1 MCDTVNFNLKL
12 QIIVKFLKE
21 KNRFVASG
29 RLQKKVRWSIE
40 RDKQKISQI
49 SNMCTT
55 KELLVGSL
63 RYN

>member
-1 MCDTVNFNLKL
+1 MFDTVNSNLKL

-21 KNRFVASG
+21 KNRFVDVASG
-29 RLQKKVRWSIE
+29 RLKWSIE
-40 RDKQKISQI
+40 RNKQKISQI